1 MRIILIV
8 GLPASGK
15 SFLLKHF
22 PSHFDIYDDLDK
34 IEDLNFNSENIV
46 ICHPSFCRDSVL
58 EDAMIKLNKMFNFD
72 HIECY
77 YFENDLQQCLENSKR
92 IDRGDKKVTDYIYK
106 LSHSYYPDIVDFVVW
121 SQKIK
126 EYDTD
131 ILKPCP
137 ACDNPDPLVAY
148 DKFICCSNCGKM
160 IKLDEPN
167 LSHLINLWNLEY
179 ILNK

>member
-72 HIECY
+72 HVECY
-77 YFENDLQQCLENSKR
+77 YFENNVCN
-92 IDRGDKKVTDYIYK
+92 KVILSTKSILVATQIINWYTRDYEK
-106 LSHSYYPDIVDFVVW
+106 VGNNQWKMSSTECGRADIV
-121 SQKIK
+121 
-126 EYDTD
+126 
-131 ILKPCP
+131 
-137 ACDNPDPLVAY
+137 
-148 DKFICCSNCGKM
+148 
-160 IKLDEPN
+160 
-167 LSHLINLWNLEY
+167 LEY
-179 ILNK
+179 SQNYYK